1 MNMQTKT
8 KRSHFFCNSAA
19 FLVGADCVWV
29 WVNAMFKKAA
39 QWPTRGERSS
49 VSHISLIKKG

>member
-1 MNMQTKT
+1 MQTKT